1 MHVLRMLQIS
11 REFLRNRRQR
21 RIKLHKNMLDRGML
35 LMTSPAPGL
44 RISTRGFGIFVKI
57 EVGPLIGKT
66 TFVFHLDADPHRISL
81 IVSYFVDRTFIG
93 GSAIFHNE
101 HRLVWPFSG
110 LHKFSIGPLRH
121 KDVGEHLLAA
131 LRALAHP
138 KAGGQKN
145 PIAILTGG
153 PQLLLSRVLPLSR
166 RISAT
171 RR

>member
-1 MHVLRMLQIS
+1 
-11 REFLRNRRQR
+11 
-21 RIKLHKNMLDRGML
+21 MLDRGML

-121 KDVGEHLLAA
+121 KDVGEHLMAG
-131 LRALAHP
+131 LRAVAHA

-145 PIAILTGG
+145 PLAIVSGWQQFVVAGVLR
-153 PQLLLSRVLPLSR
+153 LSGR
-166 RISAT
+166 RIG
-171 RR
+171 